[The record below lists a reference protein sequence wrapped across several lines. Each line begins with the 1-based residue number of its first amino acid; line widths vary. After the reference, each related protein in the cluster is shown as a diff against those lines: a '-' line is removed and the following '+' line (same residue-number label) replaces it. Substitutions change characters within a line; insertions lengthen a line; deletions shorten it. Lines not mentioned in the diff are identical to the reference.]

1 MNPNRERR
9 KINKV
14 RKKISRGRVI
24 NQDILKIS
32 VFFCVLA
39 AALIVYL
46 CFFLTFESGSIINNT
61 YNKRSESFKKVIER
75 GSIYSSDGTPLA
87 YSENRDGVEVRI
99 YPYGNI
105 FAQVVGYE
113 TNGALG
119 LEASYNYYLLTSHT
133 NMFEKIANEF
143 KGQKNPGDS
152 IHTSLDRDL
161 QTYISDLLEG
171 QKASAICID
180 PTTGQIK
187 ATVSKPDF
195 DPNDIQYI
203 WDDIISDEENS
214 PLVNR
219 ATQGSYTPGSTF
231 KIFTLLEYMREN
243 PDYENYYYNC
253 EGVLEGDGYTIS
265 CIDQTAH
272 GGETLEDAFAWSC
285 NLAFADIGLKLD
297 IDQFIASNSNLLFNR
312 DLNLDIASNKAIFSL
327 QKTDSDFMKMQTA
340 FGQGKTLTNPLHL
353 SLVMCAFA
361 NEGVLMRPHY
371 VTKITSP
378 SGSVVKTFKDK
389 EEERLCTSS
398 EADAMNRYL
407 RSVVTEGTA
416 FCMAYED
423 YTAYG
428 KTGTA
433 ETKSDKEQNIDLSFF
448 VGFAEKDGQKLVV
461 CVNIEDT
468 TRTWMSAVDFA
479 HEIFNYYF
487 Y

>member
-1 MNPNRERR
+1 MNPYRERK

-14 RKKISRGRVI
+14 RKQISRGRVI

-61 YNKRSESFKKVIER
+61 YNKRSESFKKVIQR

-87 YSENRDGVEVRI
+87 YSENRDGAEVRI
-99 YPYGNI
+99 YPYGNV

-113 TNGALG
+113 TNGSLG

-143 KGQKNPGDS
+143 KGEKNPGDS
-152 IHTSLDRDL
+152 IHTSLDVDL
-161 QTYISDLLEG
+161 QMHISEMLEG

-180 PTTGQIK
+180 PENGQIIS
-187 ATVSKPDF
+187 TVSKPDF
-195 DPNDIQYI
+195 DPNEIEYI
-203 WDDIISDEENS
+203 WDDIITDEENS

-231 KIFTLLEYMREN
+231 KIFTLLEFMREN
-243 PDYENYYYNC
+243 PDYANYYYNC
-253 EGVLEGDGYTIS
+253 EGIMTGDGYSMS

-272 GGETLEDAFAWSC
+272 GAESLEDAFAWSC
-285 NLAFADIGLKLD
+285 NLAFADIGLKLHT
-297 IDQFIASNSNLLFNR
+297 DQFITSNSNLLFNR
-312 DLNLDIASNKAIFSL
+312 ELNVDIASRKAVFSL
-327 QKTDSDFMKMQTA
+327 QSTDSDFLKMQTA

-353 SLVMCAFA
+353 ALVMCAFA
-361 NEGVLMRPHY
+361 NDGVLMHPHY

-378 SGSVVKTFKDK
+378 SGAVVKTFKDK
-389 EEERLCTSS
+389 EEERLCSS
-398 EADAMNRYL
+398 AEATTMNHYL

-416 FCMAYED
+416 YCMAYED

-433 ETKSDKEQNIDLSFF
+433 ETKSNKEENIDLSFF
-448 VGFAEKDGQKLVV
+448 VGYAEMDGQKLVV

-468 TRTWMSAVDFA
+468 SRTWLSAVDFA